1 MSGTPDVPEG
11 FEGVVTATQFLR
23 RWNELQQALPRME
36 GQEPTTAH
44 MDTDFA
50 NLFWKVA
57 YRDGYEWGMKD
68 TASAIAL
75 RHDEMS
81 SELQVLR
88 DNARDVAASERNLH
102 EATTALTE
110 QRQQIMG
117 MTKDR
122 ERLLAEF
129 EVADMKMRRLM
140 RRSPILNLLEITDRT
155 TAAIRRKLF

>member
-1 MSGTPDVPEG
+1 MSGAPDVPEG
-11 FEGVVTATQFLR
+11 FEGIVTAQQFLR
-23 RWNELQQALPRME
+23 RWNDRERETNERSGAPARIVEIDDELGE
-36 GQEPTTAH
+36 
-44 MDTDFA
+44 
-50 NLFWKVA
+50 LFWKVA

-88 DNARDVAASERNLH
+88 DNARDVVASERNLH